1 MTDNL
6 NDSIYKKAQNNDDSI
21 ISAGAV
27 DEPDYAEPIPT
38 PVKIVDAP
46 TAVHQSMEVDYQP
59 SSPRVYTDLATTL
72 NQAEETFE
80 QNLMELDLFYDL
92 RNDKQGNDKIGLAAK
107 DMVTKKLKKVKL
119 RKIG

>member
-27 DEPDYAEPIPT
+27 DEPDYDEPIPT

-46 TAVHQSMEVDYQP
+46 AAVHQSMEVDYQP

-119 RKIG
+119 SKIG